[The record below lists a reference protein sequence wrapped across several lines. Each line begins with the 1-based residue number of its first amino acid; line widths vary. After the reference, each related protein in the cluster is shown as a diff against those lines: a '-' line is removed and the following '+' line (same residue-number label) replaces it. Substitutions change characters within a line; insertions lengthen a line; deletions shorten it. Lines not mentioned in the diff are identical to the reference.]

1 MKTLKQQAVILRK
14 TFGITISIARPPKQT
29 EDTDGIFLIPKWNKI
44 GKTYEEALEKVFSAL
59 KNNRPTFKNWREGQL
74 GSEYLR
80 ELPGK
85 DVPEIISVQL
95 GKKWKGK
102 SVNTVRKEK
111 APNEILLGAYEVVMI
126 LFLTP
131 DLLNGP
137 TYAGIDC
144 AGDEASPVAD
154 GDFSVAPLF
163 DWLDGGLRFRFSWAS
178 NAGDDFGTASG
189 FLSQP
194 LENRPLE
201 SFGSLTLEAH
211 IEAVKDA
218 GYQVSK
224 II

>member
-1 MKTLKQQAVILRK
+1 MKTLKQQAAILRE

-29 EDTDGIFLIPKWNKI
+29 EDTDGILLIPKWNKI

-95 GKKWKGK
+95 GKKWKDK
-102 SVNTVRKEK
+102 SVNTVRREK
-111 APNEILLGAYEVVMI
+111 APNEILLGAYEVAVI

-137 TYAGIDC
+137 TYEGIDC
-144 AGDEASPVAD
+144 SGDEAIPDAD
-154 GDFSVAPLF
+154 GDFSSAPYF
-163 DWLDGGLRFRFSWAS
+163 DWSDGKLGFDFDWAS
-178 NAGDDFGTASG
+178 SANGNFGAASG
-189 FLSQP
+189 ILSDSVYP
-194 LENRPLE
+194 SNDSDLETRVLALE
-201 SFGSLTLEAH
+201 EKFKAIKNL
-211 IEAVKDA
+211 I
-218 GYQVSK
+218 
-224 II
+224 